1 MIPLWGYIAAGSALA
16 GAVGGWAVRDAFAD
30 SAALRAANRLIAEKD
45 QMQGKIDRQAA
56 GFEAFRQSID
66 PVRTEAINTIRE
78 VYRNVPVPAD
88 CALRPDALLVLE
100 AARQRAN
107 AATTG
112 KSGEPVPTD
121 SIRAAAR
128 P

>member
-1 MIPLWGYIAAGSALA
+1 MMPIWLYIAAGSALA

-30 SAALRAANRLIAEKD
+30 SAALKAANRLIAEKD

-66 PVRTEAINTIRE
+66 PVRTEATNTIRE

-107 AATTG
+107 AAAG
-112 KSGEPVPTD
+112 GEPGEPLPTD
-121 SIRAAAR
+121 SSRAATR